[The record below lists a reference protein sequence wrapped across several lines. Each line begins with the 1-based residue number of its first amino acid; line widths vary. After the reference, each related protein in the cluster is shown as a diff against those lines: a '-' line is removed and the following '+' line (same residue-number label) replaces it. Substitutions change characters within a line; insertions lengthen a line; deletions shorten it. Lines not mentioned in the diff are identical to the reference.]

1 MLVLIL
7 NLSKSL
13 LRSKLVR
20 WTGPFEVYRDFLRH
34 KSRQPQPLLR
44 VQTAS
49 EQGFY
54 LYKYF
59 FKGASP
65 ATPRKAAWNGHM
77 GSPHTHPSFPEF
89 PPTLGLPEGPW
100 CRRDCECGSRLKT
113 QAAICVLQPI

>member
-20 WTGPFEVYRDFLRH
+20 WTGPFEVYWDFLRH
-34 KSRQPQPLLR
+34 KSWQRQPLLR

-59 FKGASP
+59 FKGALTS
-65 ATPRKAAWNGHM
+65 
-77 GSPHTHPSFPEF
+77 HP
-89 PPTLGLPEGPW
+89 
-100 CRRDCECGSRLKT
+100 
-113 QAAICVLQPI
+113 